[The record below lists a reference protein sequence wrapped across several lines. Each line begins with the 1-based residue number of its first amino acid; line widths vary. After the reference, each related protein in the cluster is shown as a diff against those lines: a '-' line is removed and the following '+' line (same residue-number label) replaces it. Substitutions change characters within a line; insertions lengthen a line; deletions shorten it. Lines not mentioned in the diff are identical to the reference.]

1 MILISSSAGGFNAL
15 HWLLA
20 KLPSE
25 LKAGVRVVVH
35 ISANEQALLD
45 ILSQHTL

>member
-1 MILISSSAGGFNAL
+1 MILIGSSAGGFNGL

-20 KLPSE
+20 KLPPY
-25 LKAGVRVVVH
+25 LKAGVWVVVH